1 MNATCRRLSRFLVI
15 VAEAVLV
22 VVEAVAGGGKDGI
35 PGSVALAVTG
45 LIAGTVV
52 VVARPTR
59 CPGDDIVAFH
69 RMTTFPI
76 KMGGPAHAQQQQ
88 RYRL

>member
-22 VVEAVAGGGKDGI
+22 ESVAGGGRDGI